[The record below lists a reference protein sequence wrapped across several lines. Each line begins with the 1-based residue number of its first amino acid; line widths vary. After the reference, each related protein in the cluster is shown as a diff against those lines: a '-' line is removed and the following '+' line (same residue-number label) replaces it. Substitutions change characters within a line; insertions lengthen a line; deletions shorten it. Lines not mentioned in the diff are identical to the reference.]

1 MTTTK
6 KKEITSQA
14 QSFKKGLTTYFKGV
28 KSEWW
33 KITWPERRQVIYETF
48 IVLGVCFF
56 FTVFVY
62 ILDIIFKWLFH
73 LIPSR

>member
-1 MTTTK
+1 MTATK

-14 QSFKKGLTTYFKGV
+14 KSLKEGLTTYLKGV
-28 KSEWW
+28 KSEWG

-48 IVLGVCFF
+48 IVLGVVFF

-62 ILDIIFKWLFH
+62 VLDIIFKWLFH